1 VEDAIQGK
9 QNTITDGDLTMAKRN
24 GLQAALDNKYDDTGC
39 SISRNVT
46 ITGDL
51 VVGTT
56 NVVVEIGTKQDSI
69 QVGDLTITQTAGLQ
83 DALNSK
89 FDDTG
94 GSITGNVTITGGL
107 SVDTITTTGNVDV
120 GGLFL
125 APNQVSFKAG
135 PATSNGSI
143 NTSIVLPF
151 DRVIYNIGNAYDNLT
166 YKFIAPVSGV
176 YFFYSHF
183 FSSGNNKYT
192 ADFLLDDGTGDTLL
206 YRIERSTTRI
216 GGTTNIPASFTTQLN
231 SGDQVYIKRTDGV
244 INMPQYPFSQFGGH
258 LLA

>member
-1 VEDAIQGK
+1 MPACFAIELYNRADDPTLSNILVSTNAISTAEHIYRYDFPSIDTYPTGDFSD
-9 QNTITDGDLTMAKRN
+9 TD
-24 GLQAALDNKYDDTGC
+24 
-39 SISRNVT
+39 SIS
-46 ITGDL
+46 
-51 VVGTT
+51 
-56 NVVVEIGTKQDSI
+56 EIANET
-69 QVGDLTITQTAGLQ
+69 L
-83 DALNSK
+83 ALKEIISNFMEGSK
-89 FDDTG
+89 
-94 GSITGNVTITGGL
+94 ITGGL
-107 SVDTITTTGNVDV
+107 SVDILTTTGNVDISGGLSVNTITTTGNVDV

-125 APNQVSFKAG
+125 APNQVSFKAE